1 MKFSLR
7 SYGTVTLASFALLG
21 LSGSSVPAQA
31 QSACVQQCRGSGWSY
46 NQCARYCETTVAGQ
60 ARATTGTPRTRVY
73 GYRRQGGSCGEY
85 RYLKGSV
92 CVDARVDPP
101 RLN

>member
-1 MKFSLR
+1 MKLSLR
-7 SYGTVTLASFALLG
+7 TYGTVALASFAFLG
-21 LSGSSVPAQA
+21 LGGSSVQA
-31 QSACVQQCRGSGWSY
+31 QSACVQQCRSGGWSY
-46 NQCARYCETTVAGQ
+46 NQCTRYCETTVAGQ
-60 ARATTGTPRTRVY
+60 ARATTAAPRARVY

-85 RYLKGSV
+85 RYLKGGA